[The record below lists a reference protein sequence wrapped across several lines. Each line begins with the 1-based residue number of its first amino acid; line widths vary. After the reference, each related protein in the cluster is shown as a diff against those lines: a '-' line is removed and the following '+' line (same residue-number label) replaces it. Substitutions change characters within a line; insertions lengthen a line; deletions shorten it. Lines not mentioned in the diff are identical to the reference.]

1 MAKFTEV
8 VDFPTPPLPDP
19 TAINRL
25 TFDSITFST
34 VLSVFTLSVVLLC
47 LLSCAVTTTV
57 ALVTP
62 SILKI
67 FCCASFLIGSIDAP
81 L

>member
-1 MAKFTEV
+1 MNPSSFRAMAKFTEV

-25 TFDSITFST
+25 TCDSITFST
-34 VLSVFTLSVVLLC
+34 VLLGFSLSLVLLC
-47 LLSCAVTTTV
+47 LFSCAVMTTV

-62 SILKI
+62 SNIKI
-67 FCCASFLIGSIDAP
+67 VCCAVF
-81 L
+81 